1 MVTIFPMTNGHTRHT
16 QCQAEL
22 SGRASGFYCFIECGH
37 VLLLLID
44 SESKP
49 QIYAPCK
56 SLIYCVCKPNIYN
69 DPMRKVEPNLVLVE
83 RLTEITDR
91 GVTKA
96 DMARIAGVT
105 PQAVNGW
112 FKKGVISKKS
122 ALAIADAVGI
132 SVAWLLGED
141 VGEKNGLKPDEQRL
155 LELYRQ
161 LPVEEQQNML
171 RVFAIRLKELD
182 ELYEKY
188 MKGRIRSQED

>member
-1 MVTIFPMTNGHTRHT
+1 M
-16 QCQAEL
+16 
-22 SGRASGFYCFIECGH
+22 Y
-37 VLLLLID
+37 
-44 SESKP
+44 
-49 QIYAPCK
+49 
-56 SLIYCVCKPNIYN
+56 KPNIYN
-69 DPMRKVEPNLVLVE
+69 EPMRKEEPNLVLVRSE
-83 RLTEITDR
+83 EEITDR

-122 ALAIADAVGI
+122 ALAIAEAVGI

-141 VGEKNGLKPDEQRL
+141 VGEKDGLKPDEQRL

-161 LPVEEQQNML
+161 LPEEQQNML
-171 RVFAIRLKELD
+171 RIFAIRLKELD

-188 MKGRIRSQED
+188 MKGRIKHSRD

>member
-1 MVTIFPMTNGHTRHT
+1 
-16 QCQAEL
+16 
-22 SGRASGFYCFIECGH
+22 
-37 VLLLLID
+37 
-44 SESKP
+44 
-49 QIYAPCK
+49 
-56 SLIYCVCKPNIYN
+56 
-69 DPMRKVEPNLVLVE
+69 MRKEEPNLVLVE

-141 VGEKNGLKPDEQRL
+141 VGEKDGLKPDEQRL

-161 LPVEEQQNML
+161 LPEEEQQNIL
-171 RVFAIRLKELD
+171 RIVSLRLKELD
-182 ELYEKY
+182 ELYAKY
-188 MKGRIRSQED
+188 MGRRIKGDAE

>member
-1 MVTIFPMTNGHTRHT
+1 M
-16 QCQAEL
+16 
-22 SGRASGFYCFIECGH
+22 Y
-37 VLLLLID
+37 
-44 SESKP
+44 
-49 QIYAPCK
+49 
-56 SLIYCVCKPNIYN
+56 KPNIYN
-69 DPMRKVEPNLVLVE
+69 GHMRKEEPNLVLVE
-83 RLTEITDR
+83 RLNEIADR

-132 SVAWLLGED
+132 SVAWLLGKD
-141 VGEKNGLKPDEQRL
+141 VGEKDGLKPDEQRL

-161 LPVEEQQNML
+161 LPEEEQQNML
-171 RVFAIRLKELD
+171 RIFAIRLKELD

-188 MKGRIRSQED
+188 IKGRIRSQQDR